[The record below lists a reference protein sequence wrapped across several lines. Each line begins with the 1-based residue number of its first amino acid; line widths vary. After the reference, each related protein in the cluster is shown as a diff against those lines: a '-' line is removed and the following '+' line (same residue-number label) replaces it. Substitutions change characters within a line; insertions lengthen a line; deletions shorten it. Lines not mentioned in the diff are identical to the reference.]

1 MHPTTCL
8 MHTNATSN
16 FPEETPARPL
26 GRHRFLTTLGAIT
39 SVFALGMAPLMANPA
54 DDFSIHHEN

>member
-1 MHPTTCL
+1 
-8 MHTNATSN
+8 MHTNATSK

-26 GRHRFLTTLGAIT
+26 GRYWFLTTLGAIT